1 MIEQVERA
9 WGVRIRDGF
18 GQTET
23 TVQIGQHAR
32 ASRSSPARWAARCP
46 GYPIVLVDP
55 ATGRAGATRARSAS
69 TSPGARSA

>member
-23 TVQIGQHAR
+23 TVQIAQHAR
-32 ASRSSPARWAARCP
+32 ASRCKPGSMGRPVP
-46 GYPIVLVDP
+46 GYPS
-55 ATGRAGATRARSAS
+55 R
-69 TSPGARSA
+69 